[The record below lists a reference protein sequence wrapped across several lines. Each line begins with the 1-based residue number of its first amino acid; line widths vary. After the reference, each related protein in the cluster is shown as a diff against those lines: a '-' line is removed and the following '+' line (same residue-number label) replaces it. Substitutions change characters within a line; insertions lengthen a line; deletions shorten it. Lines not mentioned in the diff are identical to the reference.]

1 MDKKVK
7 IVVIGGGAAGIM
19 AAYAAA
25 DSGAEVI
32 IIEKNEKIGKKLYI
46 TGKGRCNITN
56 NSDIQNLL
64 LHVVSNPKFLYSAF
78 SALDSHK
85 VMDFFKKNGLKL
97 KTERGGRVFPFS
109 GKSSDV
115 IKTFKNELEKRNVQ
129 VCYNTEV
136 QKINIENGIF
146 KSVDIKYLNGGR
158 RKGTETVK
166 ADAVIIAT
174 GGISYPSTGSTGD
187 GYRFARDTGHSVKQ
201 AFPSLVPV
209 NTKESFPKELQGLSL
224 RNVELSLIDGQ
235 KVLYKEMGE
244 MLFTHFG
251 ISGPL
256 VLTASC
262 YMSGKDVAG
271 MEFITDLKPALTKQ
285 QLNERILR
293 DFSECKNSQFKNSLG
308 RLLPAKLIPVITTL
322 SGIEPEKKVHSVTKQ
337 ERAGLIDLLKG
348 LVRTPEGLRGFN
360 EAIITR
366 GGVTVKEINPATMQS
381 KKVKGIY
388 FAGEVIDTD
397 AVTGGYNLQI
407 AWSTGYL
414 AGKSAACPKD

>member
-7 IVVIGGGAAGIM
+7 VIVIGGGAAGIM
-19 AAYAAA
+19 AAVAAA
-25 DSGAEVI
+25 DAGAEVI
-32 IIEKNEKIGKKLYI
+32 IAEKNEKIGKKLYI

-78 SALDSHK
+78 SAMDSRK
-85 VMDFFKKNGLKL
+85 LMDFLENNGLNL
-97 KTERGGRVFPFS
+97 KTERGGRVFPLS
-109 GKSSDV
+109 DKSSDV
-115 IKTFKNELEKRNVQ
+115 IRTFKNILEKRDVKIY
-129 VCYNTEV
+129 YNTEV
-136 QKINIENGIF
+136 QGINIKDGVF
-146 KSVDIKYLNGGR
+146 RSAGIKYLNQNGR
-158 RKGTETVK
+158 KNTETIK

-187 GYRFARDTGHSVKQ
+187 GYRFALNTGHKVKE
-201 AFPSLVPV
+201 ASPSLVPV
-209 NTKESFPKELQGLSL
+209 NIKEGFAKELQGLSL
-224 RNVELSLIDGQ
+224 RNVELSLKDG
-235 KVLYKEMGE
+235 KEVLYKEMGE

-262 YMSGKDVAG
+262 YMSGKDMAG
-271 MEFITDLKPALTKQ
+271 MKFIIDLKPALTKQ
-285 QLNERILR
+285 QLDGRILR
-293 DFSECKNSQFKNSLG
+293 DFSECKNSCFKNSLG
-308 RLLPAKLIPVITTL
+308 RLLPAKLIPVITRL
-322 SGIEPEKKVHSVTKQ
+322 SGIDADKKVHSVTKQ
-337 ERAGLIDLLKG
+337 ERTGLVDLLKG
-348 LVRTPEGLRGFN
+348 LEMTPEGMRGFD

-366 GGVTVKEINPATMQS
+366 GGVMVKEINPATMES
-381 KKVKGIY
+381 KKVKGMY

-414 AGKSAACPKD
+414 AGKSAAGIK